1 MRAGGLELD
10 GGEAPVVEGR
20 LTTRAPGCLPFIF
33 SGAGRTYVRAPAGE
47 GSAVKAGR
55 RRLGFSR
62 DLEGGSGWSERK
74 HARTARRQERTH
86 SGRTT
91 TQLCMYVCGGER
103 KTMGKGKA
111 GRLLA
116 RVSESDGDGW
126 RREACAGPGR

>member
-62 DLEGGSGWSERK
+62 DLEGGADGAKESTHALHAGRN
-74 HARTARRQERTH
+74 ARTAA
-86 SGRTT
+86 GRGRN
-91 TQLCMYVCGGER
+91 CVCVCGGER